1 MSGEELQT
9 PIHNAAHPQCTPSCL
24 LIVAGTAGLE
34 TREAMINSASGFG
47 ENFQEASALAPFT
60 MGFQVV
66 LPRAVHK
73 LLC

>member
-1 MSGEELQT
+1 M
-9 PIHNAAHPQCTPSCL
+9 
-24 LIVAGTAGLE
+24 E

-60 MGFQVV
+60 VGFQVR